1 MIAEGLYEVL
11 KLVLRMMKMEF
22 KHIVTKER
30 VKQTEIVTPI
40 GNLVNNS
47 SILPTA
53 SGVNTISLNR
63 FVNSI

>member
-30 VKQTEIVTPI
+30 VKQTEIVTPC
-40 GNLVNNS
+40 GS
-47 SILPTA
+47 FEA
-53 SGVNTISLNR
+53 KNTYFVTCQRSTR
-63 FVNSI
+63 FL